1 VPSDVN
7 TSVSTSVGDKH
18 ASLLEGEYQAEKA
31 MRIRMER
38 ELQLSRD
45 REVALEARIRE
56 LEGNIAGASTQLPGR
71 LERPENDR
79 EVQEWK
85 RTWGCPFRCCP
96 VDILVG
102 LAHNYRVQLNDAQQY
117 ITRVYMQ
124 LRHWESQYA
133 TVPSAQ
139 AQQGRMWEDWVKIRD
154 DIFAQVL
161 TFPPEPLRGR
171 QKEDIW
177 LELGSG

>member
-1 VPSDVN
+1 M
-7 TSVSTSVGDKH
+7 SVGDKH
-18 ASLLEGEYQAEKA
+18 ASLLEGGYRAEKA

-45 REVALEARIRE
+45 REVVLEARIRE
-56 LEGNIAGASTQLPGR
+56 LEGNLARASTQLPGR
-71 LERPENDR
+71 LQSLGNDR

-85 RTWGCPFRCCP
+85 RTWECPFRCCP
-96 VDILVG
+96 VDVLVG

-133 TVPSAQ
+133 PAPSAQ
-139 AQQGRMWEDWVKIRD
+139 AQHGRMWEEWVGIRD
-154 DIFAQVL
+154 ELFAQVL
-161 TFPPEPLRGR
+161 TFPPEPLQGR
-171 QKEDIW
+171 RKENLW
-177 LELGSG
+177 LEEGEKRATG